1 MSENEVIILDQF
13 PPAEYNSLLNTCIR
27 YAIISKP
34 FTIRRV
40 GNQSLDQAI
49 MNIFKGKLA
58 EALFRYFCE
67 KNDIP
72 ADFDAC
78 STPFWQVDNRDF
90 ILNGKEWDIKNN
102 FIYHSGDVLTAYP
115 YTNLP
120 ALIPNRK
127 PGDQWDSRDEIKNP
141 GLCRGTAY
149 VFTFLKGASIENGKR
164 QNYFYNFRI
173 AAEQMSMIEKLE
185 KRYQGKSVSAQPFTE
200 EQFWEEMEKRGS
212 LDFIE
217 LNYRP
222 SLIITAMADQ
232 THWHL
237 FKNTGPGDPD
247 NNFRQYL
254 KPYWYR
260 KSGRGSIN
268 FMNRTF
274 WTTLTNATCPVSVL
288 PSFLSLFPQLRNNIQ
303 CGRVMNED
311 LVSSRR

>member
-1 MSENEVIILDQF
+1 MSENEIIVVDQI
-13 PPAEYNSLLNTCIR
+13 PPADYDSLLKSCIR
-27 YAIISKP
+27 YALISKP

-49 MNIFKGKLA
+49 LNIFKGKLA

-102 FIYHSGDVLTAYP
+102 FIYHPGDVLTAYP
-115 YTNLP
+115 YTHLP

-141 GLCRGTAY
+141 GLSHGTAY
-149 VFTFLKGASIENGKR
+149 VFTFLKGASIKNGKR
-164 QNYFYNFRI
+164 HNHFYDFRI
-173 AAEQMSMIEKLE
+173 SAEQLQLIEKLE
-185 KRYQGKSVSAQPFTE
+185 KRYNGKAPDAQPFTE
-200 EQFWEEMEKRGS
+200 EQFWNEMQKRGS

-222 SLIITAMADQ
+222 SLIITARADQ
-232 THWHL
+232 SHWNL
-237 FKNTGPGDPD
+237 FKNTGPGDTN
-247 NNFRQYL
+247 NNFQQYI

-288 PSFLSLFPQLRNNIQ
+288 PSFLSLFPQLRENIRFA
-303 CGRVMNED
+303 GVVN
-311 LVSSRR
+311 

>member
-1 MSENEVIILDQF
+1 MLLTETIIIDQI
-13 PPAEYNSLLNTCIR
+13 PPADYNALLNTCIR
-27 YAIISKP
+27 YALISKP

-49 MNIFKGKLA
+49 LNIFKGKLA

-78 STPFWQVDNRDF
+78 STPFWEVDNRDF

-102 FIYHSGDVLTAYP
+102 FIYHSGDVFTAYP

-127 PGDQWDSRDEIKNP
+127 PGDQWDSRNEIKNP
-141 GLCRGTAY
+141 GLSRGTAY

-164 QNYFYNFRI
+164 HNHFYDFRI
-173 AAEQMSMIEKLE
+173 SAEQMSMLEKLE

-200 EQFWEEMEKRGS
+200 EQFWAEMEKRGS

-222 SLIITAMADQ
+222 QLIITARADQ
-232 THWHL
+232 SHWHL

-247 NNFRQYL
+247 NNFQQYL
-254 KPYWYR
+254 KPYWYC

-274 WTTLTNATCPVSVL
+274 WTTLTNATCPVSAL
-288 PSFLSLFPQLRNNIQ
+288 PSFLSLFPQLRENIR
-303 CGRVMNED
+303 CGRVMNGD
-311 LVSSRR
+311 LF